1 MQGQIAS
8 TTSIT
13 AIVELTAKLEAV
25 RGETRQTA
33 TVYWRV
39 ANEAEQYNQLNNLRI
54 SRTWSATGEER
65 RTVVAEFIRK
75 HMHLAVSMEDIETAH
90 TVTSVKKQGTTG
102 ATSTRPYIP
111 PIVVRFRQRSMR

>member
-54 SRTWSATGEER
+54 SRT
-65 RTVVAEFIRK
+65 
-75 HMHLAVSMEDIETAH
+75 
-90 TVTSVKKQGTTG
+90 
-102 ATSTRPYIP
+102 
-111 PIVVRFRQRSMR
+111 